1 MFYTIYIRYSIKGQ
15 KQCDM
20 SYMNGIN
27 INPHKKHVYILYVL
41 HISIKVTITNIQLLL
56 TLEKVAPTLFMLFV
70 LLESGISI
78 RKLYS

>member
-1 MFYTIYIRYSIKGQ
+1 
-15 KQCDM
+15 M

-27 INPHKKHVYILYVL
+27 INPHKKHVYIMYIL
-41 HISIKVTITNIQLLL
+41 HITIKVTITNIQLLL
-56 TLEKVAPTLFMLFV
+56 MLEKVASRLVMLFV